1 MFGKLL
7 IIAQQ
12 RQEVSMKEVLSY
24 SLSPIPWSL
33 ALPDG
38 VLLKTVKSKLLD
50 VITKYTTS
58 IDTLTNNCALIID
71 GMVILQQTYAS
82 SLATFGDLA
91 ESILDRVL
99 RWSKFEHV
107 YFVTDKYRKIS
118 IKGYESKTSTWGSFG
133 KIKNKSRE
141 KR

>member
-38 VLLKTVKSKLLD
+38 VLVKTVKSKLLY
-50 VITKYTTS
+50 VITKYTT
-58 IDTLTNNCALIID
+58 I
-71 GMVILQQTYAS
+71 Q
-82 SLATFGDLA
+82 
-91 ESILDRVL
+91 
-99 RWSKFEHV
+99 
-107 YFVTDKYRKIS
+107 
-118 IKGYESKTSTWGSFG
+118 
-133 KIKNKSRE
+133 
-141 KR
+141 